1 MSRWGSRSKLVAT
14 AFVTGLVA
22 GVVVWSMQI
31 RRSRRALF
39 SRSPLRRLAALG
51 HLAGQ
56 NGAETAQ
63 LLTDYLRWETRPML
77 RKRAEKLLS
86 RMERQL
92 A

>member
-1 MSRWGSRSKLVAT
+1 MSRWGSRSRFVAT

-31 RRSRRALF
+31 RSNRRGLF
-39 SRSPLRRLAALG
+39 SRSPVRRLAALG

-56 NGAETAQ
+56 TGVESAQ
-63 LLTDYLRWETRPML
+63 LLAEYLRWETRPML
-77 RKRAEKLLS
+77 RRRAERLLS
-86 RMERQL
+86 RMERHL

>member
-1 MSRWGSRSKLVAT
+1 MSRSSSRWVAT
-14 AFVTGLVA
+14 AFVAGLVA

-31 RRSRRALF
+31 RRSRSALF

-56 NGAETAQ
+56 RSAETVH
-63 LLTDYLRWETRPML
+63 LLREYLRWETRPML
-77 RKRAEKLLS
+77 RRRAERLLS